1 MTTELSGNILALVTL
16 SHWYENVFLL
26 GVVGL
31 FIINSSWWSIPA
43 AIVVCLLAFLLE
55 TLIDIPQGKMADH
68 AEMDLDCYAGGRR
81 D

>member
-31 FIINSSWWSIPA
+31 FIINSSWVSIPVSHSGLPCGFSA
-43 AIVVCLLAFLLE
+43 
-55 TLIDIPQGKMADH
+55 GNAD
-68 AEMDLDCYAGGRR
+68 
-81 D
+81 